1 MTSQVTSQVT
11 NQVTNQVSSQAAL
24 TRSQL
29 SLQLGCNAADQ
40 TVLQKRYMA
49 YPLSVSPL
57 FRREDSIEKAR
68 SKRAYLYRMNTS
80 PGLLAEDALGIEIQL
95 APGSQLYLADQS
107 ATKVHQMPDL
117 DTHAT
122 VKYDIKL
129 EADSTLEFLPEPL
142 ILFEN
147 SDLQQ
152 TTDITMHREAGLCW
166 GEIVLPG
173 RLARGEVYQFRKYLN
188 KTRIQLPN
196 GKPWFA
202 ETIHLTGKGN
212 RFVQSPLFA
221 SAPVLGTLILVL
233 PEAITTT
240 TTLKALSAQIDQTA
254 TEATSINLAS
264 SILPGNR
271 GLFVRAMSETTRE
284 IQLCFRQA
292 LNCVRSLRGQNPLPY
307 GL

>member
-1 MTSQVTSQVT
+1 MTSQVT
-11 NQVTNQVSSQAAL
+11 NQVTNQVTSQAAL

-29 SLQLGCNAADQ
+29 SLELGCNASDQ

-57 FRREDSIEKAR
+57 FRREDNSLEKAR

-152 TTDITMHREAGLCW
+152 TTNITMHREAGLCW

-188 KTRIQLPN
+188 KTRIQFPN
-196 GKPWFA
+196 DKPWFA
-202 ETIHLTGKGN
+202 ETINLTGKGN

-221 SAPVLGTLILVL
+221 SDPVLGTLILVL
-233 PEAITTT
+233 PEAIATT
-240 TTLKALSAQIDQTA
+240 TTLKALSDQIDQIGQTA
-254 TEATSINLAS
+254 AKAASISLAS

-271 GLFVRAMSETTRE
+271 GLFVRAMSATTRE

-292 LNCVRSLRGQNPLPY
+292 LNSVRSLRGQNPLPY